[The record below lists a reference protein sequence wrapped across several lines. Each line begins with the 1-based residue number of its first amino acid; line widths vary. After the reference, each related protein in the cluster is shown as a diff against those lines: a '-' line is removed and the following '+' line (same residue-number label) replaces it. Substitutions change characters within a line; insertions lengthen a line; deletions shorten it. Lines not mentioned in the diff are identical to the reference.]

1 LQHFKEEELAIIQ
14 TLDVE
19 LYLSDFAEIQLSNL
33 DRKIGK
39 PVKEALIKL
48 LKLKTLS
55 NFSQISEI
63 YLVLWELRDFLLQD
77 VLTIVY
83 NNLYQHIGSLCTKLE
98 DKIKELK
105 DS

>member
-83 NNLYQHIGSLCTKLE
+83 NNLYQHVGYLCTKLE

>member
-1 LQHFKEEELAIIQ
+1 MQHFKEEELAIIQ

>member
-1 LQHFKEEELAIIQ
+1 MHHFKEEELAIIQ

>member
-63 YLVLWELRDFLLQD
+63 YLVLWELRYFLLQD

-83 NNLYQHIGSLCTKLE
+83 NNLYQHVGSLCTKLE

>member
-39 PVKEALIKL
+39 PIKEALI
-48 LKLKTLS
+48 
-55 NFSQISEI
+55 
-63 YLVLWELRDFLLQD
+63 
-77 VLTIVY
+77 
-83 NNLYQHIGSLCTKLE
+83 
-98 DKIKELK
+98 
-105 DS
+105 

>member
-1 LQHFKEEELAIIQ
+1 MQHFKEEELAIIQ

-83 NNLYQHIGSLCTKLE
+83 NNLYQHVGYLCTKLE